1 MQYSPI
7 RKFNPLAKAA
17 EDRGMKVYK
26 LNIGQ
31 PDIETPRCFIEAIRN
46 FDNQVIAYQQSQ
58 GDSELVRA
66 IIEYTERDYGISY
79 KEEDIL
85 ITMGA
90 SEALTMTFSVI
101 LNKGDQVMIAEPFY
115 TNYNTFVMMAG
126 GSIAPVPTSP
136 QDGYRYADRD
146 LLEAHLT
153 DETRAIV
160 CISPGNPTGNV
171 LTEEEMEV
179 ISEFAEAHDLWI
191 IADEA
196 YREYV
201 FDGRK
206 PSTFAQI
213 GHVRDRLIVVDSISK
228 RFSACGARIGYAA
241 SRNRDFMEGMMKLA
255 QGRLC
260 VPTVDQVGAAAL
272 FRMPASY
279 FDKVRA
285 EYEERRDAA
294 YEEISRIPGVVC
306 RKPGGAFYM
315 SMELPVADAEDFLL
329 YMLTEFNEENETV
342 MFAPASGFY
351 ATKGSGRSE
360 IRIAYVLNPEDMRRA
375 CWLLRTGLERYSA
388 R

>member
-7 RKFNPLAKAA
+7 RRFNPLAKAA
-17 EDRGMKVYK
+17 EDKGMRVYK

-31 PDIETPRCFIEAIRN
+31 PDIVTPECFIGAIRN
-46 FDNQVIAYQQSQ
+46 YDQKVIAYQQSQ
-58 GDSELVRA
+58 GDANLVQS
-66 IIEYTERDYGISY
+66 IIAYTERDYGVSY
-79 KEEDIL
+79 DEQDII

-90 SEALTMTFSVI
+90 SEALTMAFSVL
-101 LNKGDQVMIAEPFY
+101 LNKGDQVMIPEPFY
-115 TNYNTFVMMAG
+115 TNYTTFIALAG
-126 GSIAPVPTSP
+126 GSVAPVPTSP
-136 QDGYRYADRD
+136 ADGYRYADRE
-146 LLEAHLT
+146 LLERHLT
-153 DETRAIV
+153 DATKAIA

-171 LTEEEMEV
+171 LTDDDKEV
-179 ISEFAEAHDLWI
+179 IAAFAEDHDLWI

-206 PSTFAQI
+206 PSTFAQVEHI
-213 GHVRDRLIVVDSISK
+213 RDRLIVVDSVSK

-241 SRNRDFMEGMMKLA
+241 STNREFMEGMLKIA

-272 FRMPASY
+272 FRLPASY
-279 FDKVRA
+279 YDEVRA

-294 YEEISRIPGVVC
+294 YEEIMRIPGVVC

-315 SMELPVADAEDFLL
+315 SMELPVEDAEDFLL

-351 ATKGSGRSE
+351 ATPGSGRSE
-360 IRIAYVLNPEDMRRA
+360 IRIAYVLNPADMRRA
-375 CWLLRTGLERYSA
+375 CWLIRTGLERYKA

>member
-1 MQYSPI
+1 M
-7 RKFNPLAKAA
+7 
-17 EDRGMKVYK
+17 YK

-79 KEEDIL
+79 EEEDIL

-179 ISEFAEAHDLWI
+179 IAEFAEAHDLWI

-351 ATKGSGRSE
+351 ATEGSGRSE

>member
-7 RKFNPLAKAA
+7 RRFNPLAKAA
-17 EDRGMKVYK
+17 EDKGMRVYK

-31 PDIETPRCFIEAIRN
+31 PDIVTPPCFIEAIRH
-46 FDNQVIAYQQSQ
+46 FDNAVIAYQQSQ
-58 GDSELVRA
+58 GDSDLVRS
-66 IIEYTERDYGISY
+66 IIEYTKRDYGVSY
-79 KEEDIL
+79 DEQDII

-90 SEALTMTFSVI
+90 SEALTMAFSTL

-115 TNYNTFVMMAG
+115 TNYNTFIALAG
-126 GSIAPVPTSP
+126 GSVAPVPTSP
-136 QDGYRYADRD
+136 KDGYRYAERE
-146 LLEAHLT
+146 LLERYVT
-153 DETRAIV
+153 DATKVIV

-171 LTEEEMEV
+171 LTEDEMEV
-179 ISEFAEAHDLWI
+179 IADFAIDHDLWV

-206 PSTFAQI
+206 PSTFAEVERI
-213 GHVRDRLIVVDSISK
+213 RDRLIVVDSVSK

-241 SRNRDFMEGMMKLA
+241 SRNREFMEGMLKIA

-272 FRMPASY
+272 FKLPPSY
-279 FDKVRA
+279 YDKVRA
-285 EYEERRDAA
+285 EYEKRRDAA
-294 YEEISRIPGVVC
+294 YDEIKKIPGVVC

-315 SMELPVADAEDFLL
+315 SMELPVGDAEDFLL
-329 YMLTEFNEENETV
+329 YMLTEFNEDNETV

-351 ATKGSGRSE
+351 ATPGSGRSE

-375 CWLLRTGLERYSA
+375 CWLIRVGLERYHA